1 MLDTSPAAAVPSG
14 HGAPVAVTAF
24 TVVNGSIAGI
34 AVVANP
40 AKLALMDLPEPDST
54 G

>member
-1 MLDTSPAAAVPSG
+1 LPACARVVFAVP
-14 HGAPVAVTAF
+14 F

-40 AKLALMDLPEPDST
+40 AKVALMDLPAP